1 MLSRI
6 YAASLV
12 FIFIA
17 LASPC
22 GAEEKIYSFGV
33 LPQRSAVLTAQY
45 WNPILEFVSKKA
57 GVTLQLKMP
66 HTAPEC
72 NAAIAQSAYDF
83 IYANTIF
90 HQSNVAANYQV
101 ILRPQA
107 KAISGQIVTLEDSPI
122 KTLAELQG
130 KVVGFPSRTA
140 FVGYFVPFDYLLRN
154 GLTIT
159 PEFGGNQEGI
169 MGQLKSKR
177 VIAAA
182 VNSQVMKAFA
192 AREGVAYRV
201 LWESEP
207 FNEMPIAVH
216 PRIEQNVRDAVQRAF
231 VEMTTDP
238 EGQKIL
244 EASATVIKQKPPYGF
259 LSSSQK
265 DYQNYI
271 DFYKNTLVKE
281 SD

>member
-6 YAASLV
+6 CTACLTFMLAALV
-12 FIFIA
+12 
-17 LASPC
+17 SPAN
-22 GAEEKIYSFGV
+22 AEQKTYSFGV

-45 WNPILEFVSKKA
+45 WNPILEFVSHKA
-57 GVTLQLKMP
+57 GITLELKIT

-72 NAAIAQSAYDF
+72 NAAITQSAYDF
-83 IYANTIF
+83 VYANTIF
-90 HQSNVAANYQV
+90 HQSNVVANYQV

-107 KAISGQIVTLEDSPI
+107 KGISGQIVTLEDSPI
-122 KTLAELQG
+122 KTLAELEG

-140 FVGYFVPFDYLLRN
+140 FVGYFVPFDHLLRN
-154 GLTIT
+154 SIKVV

-169 MGQLKSKR
+169 MGQLKTKR
-177 VIAAA
+177 VIAAG

-192 AREGVAYRV
+192 ARENVAYRV
-201 LWESEP
+201 LWESEV

-216 PRIEQNVRDAVQRAF
+216 PRIEQRIRDAVQRAF
-231 VEMTTDP
+231 EEMNTDP

-244 EASATVIKQKPPYGF
+244 ETSASVIKKNPPYGF
-259 LSSSQK
+259 LSSTQG
-265 DYQNYI
+265 DYKNYI

-281 SD
+281 TE